1 MGFFDKLFSAFKK
14 TGKDVEGGL
23 EEVGKVVI
31 EKAGELKDI
40 AADKMEDMA
49 PAIEKAKET
58 ISEKLEDAGEVL
70 SDAKDKATA
79 KFEEF
84 TDAADKDAK
93 ETAEKGDNLE
103 ELMENSHLD
112 ALKNTKLTAEHDG
125 QPIEDAVTER
135 IDELKGQ
142 TPTANTAKNEYDQ
155 ELVLPDLPD
164 TEATGEPV
172 AEKSDE
178 IEGLIEAADVE
189 EVVADATPPTV
200 EGLTEKVDAAKESVN
215 EKVQEAKDGLTD
227 NLESAKENIAGVGA
241 GIAGGAANLKDKA
254 EEALGADLPTT
265 EGLTEK
271 VDKAKESM
279 EEKVQEAKDG
289 LAEKV
294 DEAKESMEEKVQEAK
309 DGLAEKVDEAKE
321 SMEEKL
327 QEAKDGLADKVD
339 EAKGKIAGVGAGI
352 AGAAGGLGATDLKD
366 KAEEVLG
373 DTTAKLDETVSKA
386 KELGSELEEQA
397 NAIKEKHL
405 KAVEDIQPEAIDE
418 VEEIEAISEEPKE
431 IDPNEE
437 PSFRDLVDDAKD
449 ALFGLKDSIDKK
461 ID

>member
-294 DEAKESMEEKVQEAK
+294 DEAKESMEEK
-309 DGLAEKVDEAKE
+309 
-321 SMEEKL
+321 L